1 MADSGGEPAAERPVV
16 PRITRGEWALIL
28 VLVAIH
34 FTHMV
39 DFVILMPLGQRL
51 MAELDISPVQF
62 GWLVSAYAIAA
73 GVTSLCA
80 SLVMDRFDR
89 KSVLLTMYGGF
100 TLSTLF
106 CGVAWNYEA
115 LLVARTA
122 AGMFGGLAAVTI
134 MAVIGD
140 VFPVEKRGRAMNSTP
155 SPSRRRISGL
165 IVSAPSSMVSA

>member
-1 MADSGGEPAAERPVV
+1 MSDSGGEPAQRPAP

-28 VLVAIH
+28 LLVAIH

-39 DFVILMPLGQRL
+39 DFVILMPLGDGL
-51 MAELDISPVQF
+51 MNELGIGPFQF
-62 GWLVSAYAIAA
+62 GWLVSVYAIAA
-73 GVTSLCA
+73 GVTSLGA

-89 KSVLLTMYGGF
+89 KSVLLTMYAGF

-106 CGVAWNYEA
+106 CGLAWNYES

-122 AGMFGGLAAVTI
+122 AGTFGGLAAVTI

-140 VFPVEKRGRAMNSTP
+140 VFPVEKRGRAMGAITSSFAVASMKLP
-155 SPSRRRISGL
+155 RCQLL
-165 IVSAPSSMVSA
+165 IR